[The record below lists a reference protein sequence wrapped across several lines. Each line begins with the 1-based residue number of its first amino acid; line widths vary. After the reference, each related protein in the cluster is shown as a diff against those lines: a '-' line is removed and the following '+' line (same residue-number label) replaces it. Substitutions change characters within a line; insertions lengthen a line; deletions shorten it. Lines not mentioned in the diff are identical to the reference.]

1 MEINTFINT
10 YETLPSLILKEIII
24 NYDMMTFPLIE
35 AGRQLRMC
43 PGKDMCGVEINS
55 EINDF

>member
-1 MEINTFINT
+1 
-10 YETLPSLILKEIII
+10 
-24 NYDMMTFPLIE
+24 MMTFPLVE